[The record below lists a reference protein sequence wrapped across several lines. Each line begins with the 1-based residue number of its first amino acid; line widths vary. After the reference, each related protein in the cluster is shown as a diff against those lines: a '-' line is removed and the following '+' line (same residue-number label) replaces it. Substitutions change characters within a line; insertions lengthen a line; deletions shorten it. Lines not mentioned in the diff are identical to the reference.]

1 MNKTYLIEFSGE
13 NCPGCIQLESEAIK
27 ASRHFPDLAFVNFGD
42 EETVRKYHQ
51 KFNFAKLPALMLL
64 KDDEVL
70 GILYGSQPEEILIEW
85 IKAKL
90 EK

>member
-1 MNKTYLIEFSGE
+1 MDRKKNNINKTVVSFNGE
-13 NCPGCIQLESEAIK
+13 P
-27 ASRHFPDLAFVNFGD
+27 
-42 EETVRKYHQ
+42 
-51 KFNFAKLPALMLL
+51 L